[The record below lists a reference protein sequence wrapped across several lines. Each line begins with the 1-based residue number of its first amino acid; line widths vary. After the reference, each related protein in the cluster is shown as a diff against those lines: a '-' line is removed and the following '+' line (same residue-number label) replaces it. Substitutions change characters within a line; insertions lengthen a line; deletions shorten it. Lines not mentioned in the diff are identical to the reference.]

1 MCLEAQFDTVIV
13 DRPLV
18 LKTILQLFH
27 LLPSRG
33 ILSWE
38 FFNCRFDS
46 LVLETQIRLER
57 RGDIPLNKG
66 RCFWALRVEMAR
78 GATVFG
84 HEGHWFS
91 GFLTF

>member
-1 MCLEAQFDTVIV
+1 MTLPRLRQTICMCLEAQFDTVIV

-66 RCFWALRVEMAR
+66 GW
-78 GATVFG
+78 VFG
-84 HEGHWFS
+84 AAD
-91 GFLTF
+91 

>member
-18 LKTILQLFH
+18 LKTVLQLFN
-27 LLPSRG
+27 LLPARG

-38 FFNCRFDS
+38 FFNSRFDS

-57 RGDIPLNKG
+57 RGDIPITKG
-66 RCFWALRVEMAR
+66 ASPSVRPSAR
-78 GATVFG
+78 LFVRSQAP
-84 HEGHWFS
+84 FS
-91 GFLTF
+91 E